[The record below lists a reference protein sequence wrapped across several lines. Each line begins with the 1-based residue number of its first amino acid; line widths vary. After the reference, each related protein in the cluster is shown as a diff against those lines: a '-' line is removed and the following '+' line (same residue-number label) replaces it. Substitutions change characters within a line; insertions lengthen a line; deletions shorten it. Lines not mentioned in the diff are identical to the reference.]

1 MVAVQVQQ
9 NLANQLRPLRVKV
22 EGRLAPRPRAY
33 LSAPLRLSSTP
44 ISKPFW
50 LRSLC
55 RRSSLA
61 LRAHSLYVLAIN
73 TSTRTVEP
81 ALRVLH
87 SCLRTYVSRAHIQP
101 LSVSALCARVFA
113 TIRGA
118 RLLEPNHRVR
128 PAAAKQKNGQ

>member
-1 MVAVQVQQ
+1 MQQ

-22 EGRLAPRPRAY
+22 EGLLAPRPRAY

-61 LRAHSLYVLAIN
+61 LRAHSLYVSAIN
-73 TSTRTVEP
+73 TAHELQNRRCAYCTVQ
-81 ALRVLH
+81 
-87 SCLRTYVSRAHIQP
+87 CLLTYVSRAHIHLQP
-101 LSVSALCARVFA
+101 LSFSALCARVFA

-118 RLLEPNHRVR
+118 RVLEPNHRVR

>member
-1 MVAVQVQQ
+1 MCSKVQQ

-22 EGRLAPRPRAY
+22 EVQLAPRPRAY

-55 RRSSLA
+55 RRSSFA

-73 TSTRTVEP
+73 TAHELQP
-81 ALRVLH
+81 ALRVLY
-87 SCLRTYVSRAHIQP
+87 SCLHTYVSRAYIQP
-101 LSVSALCARVFA
+101 LSFSALCAIVFA

-118 RLLEPNHRVR
+118 RVLEPNHRVR